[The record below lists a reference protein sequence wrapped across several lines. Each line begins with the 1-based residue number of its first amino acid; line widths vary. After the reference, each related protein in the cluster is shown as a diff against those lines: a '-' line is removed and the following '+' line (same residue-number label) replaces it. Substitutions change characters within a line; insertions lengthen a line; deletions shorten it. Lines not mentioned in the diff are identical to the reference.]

1 MKQKIRLT
9 ESDLHRIV
17 KESVNK
23 ILMEQVAQESVK
35 DLWDS
40 ERYYVYVGAHED
52 DFIYEE
58 IAKGDEDRYRA
69 YCKWTNDVHFDPIVL
84 GYFYGS
90 YDDPDIEADD
100 RSIKA
105 FEYELSKLDSCPVF
119 NKNEIQRIKEYIN
132 EEIDTAIDKG
142 EWEDILR
149 SNDY

>member
-1 MKQKIRLT
+1 MKRIVRLT
-9 ESDLHRIV
+9 ESDLHRVI

-23 ILMEQVAQESVK
+23 ILMEQVAQEGVE

-40 ERYYVYVGAHED
+40 ERYYVYVGAHDD
-52 DFIYEE
+52 DFVYDE
-58 IAKGDEDRYRA
+58 ITKGDKDRYQA
-69 YCKWTNDVHFDPIVL
+69 YCKWANDVCFFPAVL

-119 NKNEIQRIKEYIN
+119 NKNEIQRLKEYIN

-142 EWEDILR
+142 EWEDIWR
-149 SNDY
+149 SNDW